1 MASDRKLHRG
11 ALHTV
16 ERIGDTVRRP
26 VNRWTPAVHGLL
38 KYLEEKDFCGVPRLH
53 GVDDVCETLSWIEG
67 ETGTRPWPE
76 VLRTDSGLEQLS
88 GFLKSYH
95 RITKGYIPSET
106 AEWCVPGLRWQ
117 PGLIIRHGDL
127 GPWNT
132 IWSDDLLQGVI
143 DWDLAE
149 PGKEITDVAQIA
161 WHLVPLRG
169 DGFWSKAG
177 FEEPPALRKRMHVL
191 CEAYGEF
198 SPDGVVHALHDLQ
211 ETEISRISTLGRS
224 GVEPWRT
231 YLRRGDLE
239 VTTRERDWL
248 SAEYRNLV

>member
-1 MASDRKLHRG
+1 MASDKNPHRG

-16 ERIGDTVRRP
+16 ERIDDTIRRP
-26 VNRWTPAVHGLL
+26 VGRWTPAVHDLL
-38 KYLEEKDFCGVPRLH
+38 RYLEAKGLRGVPRIL
-53 GVDDVCETLSWIEG
+53 GVDDEYETLSWIEG
-67 ETGTRPWPE
+67 EAGTRPWPG
-76 VLRTDSGLEQLS
+76 VLRTDCGLVQIA

-95 RITKGYIPSET
+95 HMVKDYIPSET
-106 AEWCVPGLRWQ
+106 AEWYVPGLRWQ
-117 PGLIIRHGDL
+117 PVLIIRHGDL

-132 IWSDDLLQGVI
+132 IWSDDVLKGVI
-143 DWDLAE
+143 DWDFAE
-149 PGKEITDVAQIA
+149 PGETISDIAQLA

-177 FEEPPALRKRMHVL
+177 FEEPPDLRKRLHVL

-198 SPDGVVHALHDLQ
+198 SPDAVIHALHGLQ
-211 ETEISRISTLGRS
+211 ETEISRISTLGSS

-239 VTTRERDWL
+239 ITWRERDWL
-248 SAEYRNLV
+248 WTAYRNLV

>member
-1 MASDRKLHRG
+1 MASDRNLHRG

-16 ERIGDTVRRP
+16 ERIGDTICRP

-38 KYLEEKDFCGVPRLH
+38 KYLEDRGFQGVPRIL
-53 GVDDVCETLSWIEG
+53 GVDDEFETLSWIEG
-67 ETGTRPWPE
+67 EPGTRPWPE
-76 VLRTDSGLEQLS
+76 VLRTDSGLAQIT

-95 RITKGYIPSET
+95 CMIKDYVPSET
-106 AEWCVPGLRWQ
+106 TEWCVPDLRWQ

-132 IWSDDLLQGVI
+132 IWSDDVLQGVI
-143 DWDLAE
+143 DWDFAE
-149 PGKEITDVAQIA
+149 PGEKITDVAQIA

-169 DGFWSKAG
+169 DVFWSKAG
-177 FEEPPALRKRMHVL
+177 FEEPPALRKRLHVL

-198 SPDGVVHALHDLQ
+198 SPDGVIHALHDLQ
-211 ETEISRISTLGRS
+211 TTEISRISTLGRS
-224 GVEPWRT
+224 GVEPWST
-231 YLRRGDLE
+231 FLRRGDLE

-248 SAEYRNLV
+248 RTEHSNLV

>member
-1 MASDRKLHRG
+1 MTGDRKLHRG

-26 VNRWTPAVHGLL
+26 IGRWTPAVHGLL
-38 KYLEEKDFCGVPRLH
+38 LYLADKGFPGVPRVL
-53 GVDDVCETLSWIEG
+53 GVDDEYETLTWIEG
-67 ETGTRPWPE
+67 EAGTRPWPE
-76 VLRTDSGLEQLS
+76 VLRTDSGLAQIS

-95 RITKGYIPSET
+95 HMVKDYVPFET
-106 AEWCVPGLRWQ
+106 AGWCVPDLRWQ

-132 IWSDDLLQGVI
+132 IWSDDVLQGVI

-149 PGKEITDVAQIA
+149 PGETIMDVAQIA

-169 DGFWSKAG
+169 DDFWSKAG
-177 FEEPPALRKRMHVL
+177 FEEPPVLRERLHLL

-224 GVEPWRT
+224 GLEPWST

-239 VTTRERDWL
+239 VTTKERDWL
-248 SAEYRNLV
+248 KAEYGNLV

>member
-1 MASDRKLHRG
+1 MTLDKKSHSG

-38 KYLEEKDFCGVPRLH
+38 QYLEDKDFQCVPRFLR
-53 GVDDVCETLSWIEG
+53 VDDEYETLSWIEG
-67 ETGTRPWPE
+67 EAGTRPWPE
-76 VLRTDSGLEQLS
+76 VLRTDSGLAQIA

-95 RITKGYIPSET
+95 RIVKDYIPFET
-106 AEWCVPGLRWQ
+106 AEWCVPDLRWQ
-117 PGLIIRHGDL
+117 PGLTIRHGDL

-132 IWSDDLLQGVI
+132 IWLDEVLQGVI

-149 PGKEITDVAQIA
+149 PGKAITDIAQLA
-161 WHLVPLRG
+161 WHIVPLRG
-169 DGFWSKAG
+169 DGFWPKAG
-177 FEEPPALRKRMHVL
+177 FEEPPVLRERLHVL
-191 CEAYGEF
+191 CESYGGF
-198 SPDGVVHALHDLQ
+198 SPDGVIHALLELQ

-231 YLRRGDLE
+231 YLRRGDLG

-248 SAEYRNLV
+248 RTEYGNLI